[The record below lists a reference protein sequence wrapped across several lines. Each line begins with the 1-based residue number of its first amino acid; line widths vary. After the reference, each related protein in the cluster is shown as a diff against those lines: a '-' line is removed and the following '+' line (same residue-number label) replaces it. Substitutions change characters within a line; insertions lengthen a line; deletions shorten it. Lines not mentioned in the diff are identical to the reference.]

1 VVCERDVRYFCSDY
15 GAMMRA
21 RRSPFVYP
29 IAVLAIVA
37 CGTVARAQQTY
48 PKPTELP
55 NPYRL
60 VEGWPTLP
68 PQMNGGR
75 WGEVIRV
82 HVDVKGN
89 IWVFHRCFNVVP
101 AGQATCLGRG
111 PANPPILE
119 FNPAGKLLKSFGAGL
134 FAYNHGFTIDGD
146 GNLWATD
153 VNDQPAIL
161 GMSARNAAGANIGET
176 VLKLSPEGKVLMT
189 LGTPG
194 VAGTGPDGF
203 DRPTSVAVALN
214 GDVFVSD
221 GHAPN
226 KHDTGRVVKFSKD
239 GRFIKAWGRKGS
251 APGEFD
257 EPHDIFVGGSRGWVY
272 VADRKNSRIQV
283 FDQDGSFI
291 AAWKQFG
298 QPSSVFV
305 GKDDR
310 MYVGASF
317 PDPSAK
323 KGELRGITIGG
334 GIDGSLEAFIPDPAD
349 LDKVIAGTSASGI
362 AADSMGSVF
371 AADVGAHNLR
381 KYVKIK

>member
-1 VVCERDVRYFCSDY
+1 MRFCFVV
-15 GAMMRA
+15 ALLN
-21 RRSPFVYP
+21 FVCGSV
-29 IAVLAIVA
+29 AV
-37 CGTVARAQQTY
+37 AQQTRY

-68 PQMNGGR
+68 KTMNGGR

-82 HVDVKGN
+82 HVDAKGN
-89 IWVFHRCFNVVP
+89 VWVFHRCFNVVP
-101 AGQATCLGRG
+101 AGSATCIGRG

-119 FNPAGKLLKSFGAGL
+119 FNSAGRLLKSFGVGL
-134 FAYNHGFTIDGD
+134 FAYNHGFTMDGD
-146 GNLWATD
+146 GNIWVTD
-153 VNDQPAIL
+153 VNDQEAIL
-161 GMSARNAAGANIGET
+161 GMSAKNAAGVTMGQE

-189 LGTPG
+189 LGKEG
-194 VAGTGPDGF
+194 VAGTGADGF
-203 DRPTSVAVALN
+203 DRPTSVAVAPN

-226 KHDTGRVVKFSKD
+226 KHNAARVVKFSKD
-239 GRFIKAWGRKGS
+239 GRFLKEWGKKGS

-272 VADRKNSRIQV
+272 VADRQNSRVQV
-283 FDQDGSFI
+283 FDQDGKFI
-291 AAWKQFG
+291 VAWQQFG

-305 GKDDR
+305 GKDDTI
-310 MYVGASF
+310 YIGASF

-323 KGELRGITIGG
+323 KGELRGIMIGNA
-334 GIDGSLEAFIPDPAD
+334 IDGSLKAFIPDPAD
-349 LDKVIAGTSASGI
+349 LDKVVRGTSASGI
-362 AADSMGSVF
+362 AADAMGSVY

>member
-1 VVCERDVRYFCSDY
+1 MWFLVTV
-15 GAMMRA
+15 A
-21 RRSPFVYP
+21 
-29 IAVLAIVA
+29 AIS
-37 CGTVARAQQTY
+37 TFTRVARAQQTQY

-68 PQMNGGR
+68 KSVNGGH

-82 HVDVKGN
+82 HVDAKGN

-101 AGQATCLGRG
+101 AGQATCIGRG

-119 FNPAGKLLKSFGAGL
+119 FDPSGKLLKSFGVGL
-134 FAYNHGFTIDGD
+134 FAYNHGFTIDRD
-146 GNLWATD
+146 GNLWVTD
-153 VNDQPAIL
+153 VNDQETIL
-161 GMSARNAAGANIGET
+161 GMSARNAAGVVMGQE
-176 VLKLSPEGKVLMT
+176 VLKLSPQGKVLMT
-189 LGTPG
+189 LGKEG
-194 VAGTGPDGF
+194 VAGTGPDAF
-203 DRPTSVAVALN
+203 DRPTSVAVAPN
-214 GDVFVSD
+214 GDIFVSD

-226 KHDTGRVVKFSKD
+226 KYGTGRVVKFSKD
-239 GRFIKAWGRKGS
+239 GRFIKSWGRKGS
-251 APGEFD
+251 EPGEFD

-272 VADRKNSRIQV
+272 VADRRNNRIQV
-283 FDQDGSFI
+283 FDQDGNFI
-291 AAWKQFG
+291 VAWKQFG

-305 GKDDR
+305 GKDDTI
-310 MYVGASF
+310 YVGASF

-323 KGELRGITIGG
+323 KGEMRGIMIGNA
-334 GIDGSLEAFIPDPAD
+334 INGSLKAFIPDPAD

-381 KYVKIK
+381 KYVKVKIAGHDR